1 MIIIIKYVVFDEG
14 QRGLTKIKPRE
25 IKGEVRMHI
34 FFAIL

>member
-1 MIIIIKYVVFDEG
+1 MIIIIKYVVFDKG
-14 QRGLTKIKPRE
+14 QRGLTKIKARE